1 MSMFASLKFRPKLAL
16 ILLAQ
21 GIPTIAALTLLDR
34 PLTGSERTYALL
46 AVAAVL
52 VVVGTLG
59 WWVTSGILRKIS
71 TAGLACDAIAAG
83 NFEAPIVTREGGDE
97 IDSLLRSVTVMRD
110 TLHRQL
116 ETERTQGNENQ
127 RMRQALDSSSSAVM
141 LADTRGD
148 IVFVNRAA
156 VSLFRGLEGELRG
169 VLPRFAGADKI
180 VGASFDIFHRNAGQ
194 QRGMLEGLKS
204 GHTAVISLGSRKM
217 RIAAYPVLGTA
228 GERLGVA
235 VEWQDRTAELAAE
248 KEVEAVINAAADGDL
263 SRRLK
268 LEGKADFLLLLSRQV
283 NSLLEINQKVFGEV
297 QRVFNALANG
307 RLTEKVAG
315 DYKGDFALVKT
326 DANATVDKLVEMVQ
340 SIQMTAD
347 LVNSGALQLSSGNEN
362 LSRRTTEQAASLEE
376 TAASMEELTS
386 TVRHNADNAAEA
398 NQVSTATRALAE
410 KGGQV
415 VGRAVQAMSEINDS
429 SKRIAD
435 IIGVIDEIAFQ
446 TNLLALNAAVEAAR
460 AGEQGRGFA
469 VVASEVRNL
478 ARRSA
483 DSAKEIKTLIED
495 SVRKVEGGSQL
506 VDESGQ
512 TLGEIVSS
520 VKRVTDLIAEISAAG
535 REQAS
540 GVEEVNKTVTQMDQ
554 VTTQNA
560 ALVDEANTATNALV
574 GQARSLSELLSFF
587 SIGAPARHATAAA
600 PAKAAAPPTATP
612 IAARVVGT
620 APARKPLNKARTAPV
635 SARATHAAVA
645 PAGANS
651 FKDDGDDWSTF

>member
-1 MSMFASLKFRPKLAL
+1 
-16 ILLAQ
+16 
-21 GIPTIAALTLLDR
+21 
-34 PLTGSERTYALL
+34 
-46 AVAAVL
+46 
-52 VVVGTLG
+52 
-59 WWVTSGILRKIS
+59 
-71 TAGLACDAIAAG
+71 
-83 NFEAPIVTREGGDE
+83 
-97 IDSLLRSVTVMRD
+97 
-110 TLHRQL
+110 
-116 ETERTQGNENQ
+116 
-127 RMRQALDSSSSAVM
+127 M
-141 LADTRGD
+141 LADTKGE

-156 VSLFRGLEGELRG
+156 ISLFRNMEGELRG
-169 VLPRFAGADKI
+169 VLPRFGGADRI
-180 VGASFDIFHRNAGQ
+180 VGSSFDIFHRNPAQ
-194 QRGMLEGLKS
+194 QRGMMEGLKS
-204 GHTAVISLGSRKM
+204 GHVAVIGLGSRKM
-217 RIAAYPVLGTA
+217 RISAYPVLGTA
-228 GERLGVA
+228 GERLGMA
-235 VEWQDRTAELAAE
+235 VEWQDRTSELTAE
-248 KEVEAVINAAADGDL
+248 KEVESVINGAADGDL

-268 LEGKADFLLLLSRQV
+268 LDGKTDFLLLLSRQV
-283 NSLLEINQKVFGEV
+283 NGLLDTNQKVFGEV
-297 QRVFNALANG
+297 QRVFNALAHG
-307 RLTEKVAG
+307 RLTEKVTG

-326 DANATVDKLVEMVQ
+326 DANSTVDQLVEMVQ
-340 SIQMTAD
+340 NIQMTAD

-410 KGGQV
+410 KGGHV

-435 IIGVIDEIAFQ
+435 IIGVIDAIAFQ

-540 GVEEVNKTVTQMDQ
+540 GVEEVNKAVTQMDQ

-560 ALVDEANTATNALV
+560 ALVDEANMATNALV
-574 GQARSLSELLSFF
+574 GQAKSLSELLSFF
-587 SIGAPARHATAAA
+587 SMGAPARLGTSASPAAS
-600 PAKAAAPPTATP
+600 KAPPVAKS
-612 IAARVVGT
+612 
-620 APARKPLNKARTAPV
+620 APARPSAGSAPARQPAGKSRPAPPA
-635 SARATHAAVA
+635 ARAKHGAVA
-645 PAGANS
+645 PASAS
-651 FKDDGDDWSTF
+651 AFKDDGDDWSTF